1 MIKYYIRTTG
11 ERPLNESYN
20 QIEYELLIDKE
31 HKPVESFIKQLE
43 IISDCDAVLLEDD
56 VFLCKDFKN
65 RIESIIKKYPNKV
78 INFFTKPWEYFKT
91 GIHDEFSWNQCTY
104 YPKGLGKKIA
114 KEMNEVYSV
123 MLKNK
128 DKLEKRYVTST
139 GYIQYGLLES
149 KGLERL
155 GLTHIRYRPC
165 LVQHLDFNSLIG
177 NDNGSDRTTLY
188 FIDWLESL
196 NIDYNNISE
205 KDMKRLVLERK
216 YFFSKNGKGGIT

>member
-128 DKLEKRYVTST
+128 DKLEKRYVTSA

-177 NDNGSDRTTLY
+177 NDNDSDRTTLY

-216 YFFSKNGKGGIT
+216 YFFLTNGKGGIT